1 MAPPAGNATPT
12 WECRFCCGKDGNRF
26 RNNGSRKVCYG
37 GCKCA
42 KGACFHDNVKPA
54 TPSRRTGGQS
64 AKPNDEAKRVRE
76 LEAALKKQTA
86 ELEKLK
92 NAGASDNGSVD
103 GGAEDQHIIWDK
115 RIKHLRER
123 IALAKV
129 TPSEDAIPG
138 ELAAAEAKLVEL
150 LRAKEESRPP
160 NARLSSAKSK
170 LAQKEKALD
179 KANAAK
185 SAAEKILAESQQE
198 LDKAT
203 EAQVEAVEALAA
215 AKADL
220 AAANELVTG
229 KAAAPPA
236 ATGEVV
242 SVDLLQAMSVVQL
255 GQLLAQIQTYTETKT
270 RDEKQAAGAE
280 GNPQLLQATDQQ
292 GQQQQ
297 QQPPPAQQG
306 QQQQQQP
313 PPALDSIAE
322 GNAAGGNQL
331 ADPNV
336 DSSMEAAEKDFEE
349 ASAAVLESDGEEE
362 DADGAKKKARKQ
374 KLREATANLKKAVAS
389 KSNPGVRA
397 TSGLKPK
404 A

>member
-1 MAPPAGNATPT
+1 M
-12 WECRFCCGKDGNRF
+12 
-26 RNNGSRKVCYG
+26 
-37 GCKCA
+37 
-42 KGACFHDNVKPA
+42 
-54 TPSRRTGGQS
+54 
-64 AKPNDEAKRVRE
+64 PNDEAKKVRE

-103 GGAEDQHIIWDK
+103 GGAEDQHVVWDK

-129 TPSEDAIPG
+129 TPSEDAIAG

-198 LDKAT
+198 LDKAA

-242 SVDLLQAMSVVQL
+242 SVDLLQAMSVDQL
-255 GQLLAQIQTYTETKT
+255 GQLLAQIQTYTETKA

-280 GNPQLLQATDQQ
+280 GNPQLLQLTGQQ
-292 GQQQQ
+292 GQQPQQ
-297 QQPPPAQQG
+297 QLPLLLA
-306 QQQQQQP
+306 
-313 PPALDSIAE
+313 SIAE
-322 GNAAGGNQL
+322 GNDAGGNQL
-331 ADPNV
+331 ADPSV
-336 DSSMEAAEKDFEE
+336 DSAMEAAEKILDE
-349 ASAAVLESDGEEE
+349 SLAAILDSGEEEE
-362 DADGAKKKARKQ
+362 DADGSKKKARQQ
-374 KLREATANLKKAVAS
+374 KLREAATNLKKAATT
-389 KSNPGVRA
+389 KSA
-397 TSGLKPK
+397 LGLKAPTTLKPRTAPAAPAK